1 MLDLYEELKRV
12 LAALEER
19 GIPYALC
26 GGLAVSIYA
35 EPRATEDLDLLV
47 LAQDMDRCR
56 TALEPLGFRQY
67 GSPMIFAQ
75 GTIPLQRLLKTETGG
90 EDVVPLDLLLVH
102 SPVLEKIWQTRQ
114 SFEWEGRKT
123 WIVSREGLIGLKR
136 LRGSPQD
143 LVDIEKLKGQQP

>member
-1 MLDLYEELKRV
+1 M
-12 LAALEER
+12 
-19 GIPYALC
+19 
-26 GGLAVSIYA
+26 
-35 EPRATEDLDLLV
+35 
-47 LAQDMDRCR
+47 
-56 TALEPLGFRQY
+56 
-67 GSPMIFAQ
+67 
-75 GTIPLQRLLKTETGG
+75 
-90 EDVVPLDLLLVH
+90 VPLDLLLVH